1 MVLQLKNK
9 LDESREEMEQ
19 LQDEV
24 KLFKDAVFVEREQVS
39 PLRNRNDP
47 LSFSSRKS
55 ASKLLS
61 DEVLFESFQSFF
73 SFLFPFFYVKLV
85 VHFLFTCSKSFHF
98 KVISSFPAYTL
109 NT

>member
-9 LDESREEMEQ
+9 LDESREEMEH

-39 PLRNRNDP
+39 PLGNRNDP

-61 DEVLFESFQSFF
+61 DEVLS
-73 SFLFPFFYVKLV
+73 V
-85 VHFLFTCSKSFHF
+85 
-98 KVISSFPAYTL
+98 
-109 NT
+109 

>member
-24 KLFKDAVFVEREQVS
+24 KLFKDAVFVEREQAS
-39 PLRNRNDP
+39 PLGNRNDP

-61 DEVLFESFQSFF
+61 DEVLS
-73 SFLFPFFYVKLV
+73 V
-85 VHFLFTCSKSFHF
+85 
-98 KVISSFPAYTL
+98 
-109 NT
+109 